1 MISLF
6 SRKVALAIGESL
18 ESVCSMQEKERK
30 ELMEVLGFKVMN
42 IPRDMSGEK
51 TFVWSSAL
59 AHHHALKQSRNT
71 AIKVLN

>member
-30 ELMEVLGFKVMN
+30 ELMEVLGFKV
-42 IPRDMSGEK
+42 IDILRDLLGEK
-51 TFVWSSAL
+51 PVCDDQAKHTINRHVF
-59 AHHHALKQSRNT
+59 
-71 AIKVLN
+71 

>member
-42 IPRDMSGEK
+42 IPSDLSGEK
-51 TFVWSSAL
+51 PL
-59 AHHHALKQSRNT
+59 CGHQP
-71 AIKVLN
+71 

>member
-42 IPRDMSGEK
+42 ILRDLSGEK
-51 TFVWSSAL
+51 PL
-59 AHHHALKQSRNT
+59 CGHQP
-71 AIKVLN
+71 

>member
-1 MISLF
+1 MISIF

-42 IPRDMSGEK
+42 IRRDLSGENP
-51 TFVWSSAL
+51 L
-59 AHHHALKQSRNT
+59 CGHQP
-71 AIKVLN
+71 

>member
-1 MISLF
+1 MISIF

-42 IPRDMSGEK
+42 
-51 TFVWSSAL
+51 
-59 AHHHALKQSRNT
+59 
-71 AIKVLN
+71 